1 MCTKLQFVKL
11 YVNYYY
17 YLIFIPIIGIAK
29 ILHFRLQKKKIIS
42 SYKNKRILLEKLKQ
56 RLRLST
62 LAIRTY
68 DRNILQ

>member
-1 MCTKLQFVKL
+1 MKL

-17 YLIFIPIIGIAK
+17 YLIFIPIIGITTQK
-29 ILHFRLQKKKIIS
+29 SFIFDYKKKKIIS